1 MFEVL
6 ELEKAVV
13 LLAGL
18 FISAWIDLKREIIY
32 VPLIVCMGII
42 GVICHIFLQE
52 NTIWNLMSGMLIGVI
67 LLLGGIRSG
76 EKIGYGD
83 GVIFIMTG
91 IFLGFWGNMLLL
103 VIASILAG
111 VTCTGLLLTHKKCKE
126 EQIVFVPFIFISYV
140 ILLILTVW

>member
-1 MFEVL
+1 
-6 ELEKAVV
+6 
-13 LLAGL
+13 
-18 FISAWIDLKREIIY
+18 
-32 VPLIVCMGII
+32 
-42 GVICHIFLQE
+42 
-52 NTIWNLMSGMLIGVI
+52 MSGMLIGVI
-67 LLLGGIRSG
+67 LLLGGIWSG

-103 VIASILAG
+103 MIASILAG

>member
-18 FISAWIDLKREIIY
+18 YISAWIDLKREIIY

-67 LLLGGIRSG
+67 LLLGGIWSG

-111 VTCTGLLLTHKKCKE
+111 VTCTGLLLAHKKCKE

>member
-52 NTIWNLMSGMLIGVI
+52 NTIWNLMFGMLIGVI
-67 LLLGGIRSG
+67 LLLGGIWSG

>member
-52 NTIWNLMSGMLIGVI
+52 NTIWNLMSGMLVGVI
-67 LLLGGIRSG
+67 LLLGGIWSG

-91 IFLGFWGNMLLL
+91 IFLGFWGNMILL

>member
-52 NTIWNLMSGMLIGVI
+52 NTIWNLMSGMSIGVI
-67 LLLGGIRSG
+67 LLLGGIWSG

>member
-42 GVICHIFLQE
+42 GVIYHIFLQE

-67 LLLGGIRSG
+67 LLLGGIWSG

>member
-1 MFEVL
+1 ML

-67 LLLGGIRSG
+67 LLLGGIWSG

-111 VTCTGLLLTHKKCKE
+111 VTCTGLLLAHKKCKE

>member
-67 LLLGGIRSG
+67 LLLGGIWSG

>member
-18 FISAWIDLKREIIY
+18 FISAWIDLKKEIIY

-52 NTIWNLMSGMLIGVI
+52 NTIWNLMLGMLIGVI
-67 LLLGGIRSG
+67 
-76 EKIGYGD
+76 
-83 GVIFIMTG
+83 
-91 IFLGFWGNMLLL
+91 
-103 VIASILAG
+103 
-111 VTCTGLLLTHKKCKE
+111 
-126 EQIVFVPFIFISYV
+126 
-140 ILLILTVW
+140 

>member
-67 LLLGGIRSG
+67 LLLGGIWSG

-111 VTCTGLLLTHKKCKE
+111 VTGTGLLLTHKKCKE

>member
-18 FISAWIDLKREIIY
+18 FISAWIDLKKEIIY

-52 NTIWNLMSGMLIGVI
+52 NTIWNLMLGMLFGVI
-67 LLLGGIRSG
+67 LLLGGIWSG

-83 GVIFIMTG
+83 GIVFIMTG
-91 IFLGFWGNMLLL
+91 IFLGFWGNMFLLM
-103 VIASILAG
+103 IASILAG
-111 VTCTGLLLTHKKCKE
+111 VTCTGLLLTHKKCKG
-126 EQIVFVPFIFISYV
+126 EQIVFVPFVFISYV

>member
-67 LLLGGIRSG
+67 LLLGGIWSG

-103 VIASILAG
+103 VIASVLAG

>member
-67 LLLGGIRSG
+67 LLLGGIWSG

-111 VTCTGLLLTHKKCKE
+111 VTCTGLLLAHKKCKE

>member
-13 LLAGL
+13 LLTGL
-18 FISAWIDLKREIIY
+18 FISAWFDLKKEIIY

-67 LLLGGIRSG
+67 LLLGGIWSG

>member
-67 LLLGGIRSG
+67 LLLGGIWSG

-103 VIASILAG
+103 MIASILAG